1 MPTEHWRPSQRLDCR
16 KVARP
21 CCFVG
26 CRYNLFLDV
35 TARGGLRIPFGEEPE
50 ALAKM
55 PETCALDVAERGG
68 MTLEQVAQVQALTR
82 ERVRQIEVNAM
93 KKLQAYLARQ
103 ERVAEDRLLRSR
115 DNMSAEG
122 ASGKA
127 APVDGETPE
136 QTLEQLRELAAAR
149 RQTMQLFLS
158 D

>member
-1 MPTEHWRPSQRLDCR
+1 MDTDHWRPKVREDCR

-21 CCFVG
+21 CRYVG

-35 TARGGLRIPFGEEPE
+35 TARGGLRIPFGEDP
-50 ALAKM
+50 ASLADM

-93 KKLQAYLARQ
+93 RKLQAHLTEQ
-103 ERVAEDRLLRSR
+103 EEEAKGRLLRPEDAQRALASGVTVR
-115 DNMSAEG
+115 ESAE
-122 ASGKA
+122 
-127 APVDGETPE
+127 ETVARA
-136 QTLEQLRELAAAR
+136 RELAAAR
-149 RQTMQLFLS
+149 KQAMELFLS